1 MGSSTIDLILA
12 SASPRRADLLRQIGV
27 SFAVQAADV
36 PEILTS
42 GERPA
47 DYVSR
52 LARAK
57 ACALAA
63 HSVQPVLGADTVVV
77 CGGEVL
83 EKPRDRE
90 HGLAML
96 LSLSESAHQVIT
108 GVALV
113 ARSSTVNAAGAPV
126 NNKTARIEQIVVT
139 TEVVFGPIS
148 HAQAEAYW
156 ATGEPQ
162 GKAGGYAIQGIGA
175 MFVARIEGSFS
186 NVVGLPLY
194 ETAQLLRTFA
204 VPFGQA
210 L

>member
-1 MGSSTIDLILA
+1 MDSKAFELILA

-27 SFAVQAADV
+27 GFAVQAADV
-36 PEILTS
+36 PEVFVP

-52 LARAK
+52 LARDK
-57 ACALAA
+57 ACAVAA
-63 HSVQPVLGADTVVV
+63 TSMVPVLGADTVVV

-83 EKPRDRE
+83 EKPRNRE

-96 LSLSESAHQVIT
+96 NSLSGRAHQVIT
-108 GVALV
+108 GVAVV
-113 ARSSTVNAAGAPV
+113 ARSSMDSNAGAPV
-126 NNKTARIEQIVVT
+126 TNKTARIEQIVVT

-148 HAQAEAYW
+148 QEQASAYW
-156 ATGEPQ
+156 ESGEPLD
-162 GKAGGYAIQGIGA
+162 KAGGYAIQGLGA